1 MQGQGYW
8 WEAASIYKKIKN
20 KNASC
25 GENHPQNLSS
35 NAREI

>member
-8 WEAASIYKKIKN
+8 WEAASIYKKKI
-20 KNASC
+20 NASC
-25 GENHPQNLSS
+25 GENHPQNLSC